1 MSDTAFQSHTSRD
14 DAAQR
19 TIVQA
24 EAVRRELW
32 LDLEDS
38 VISPVV
44 DGWHNIE
51 LINIELVRNVIA
63 SFAPTTVNIFSFAIW
78 NERELLKFNT
88 FVREHLARAL
98 GVSFNLILT
107 VDRDIIPTCCQQ
119 MGMSPSTVD
128 FQEMSNF
135 WSKQGAFRLCMRH
148 HAINH
153 RRHHPNLPLHVLL
166 LDDAVYNERTVW
178 PDLQTTVEQRNID
191 QL

>member
-1 MSDTAFQSHTSRD
+1 M
-14 DAAQR
+14 
-19 TIVQA
+19 
-24 EAVRRELW
+24 RRELF
-32 LDLEDS
+32 LDLEDT

-44 DGWHNIE
+44 DGWHNVE
-51 LINIELVRNVIA
+51 LINVKLVRDVIA

-78 NERELLKFNT
+78 NERELCKFNT
-88 FVREHLARAL
+88 SVRAPLEQALA
-98 GVSFNLILT
+98 VPFNLVLT
-107 VDRDIIPTCCQQ
+107 VDHDIIPVCCQQ
-119 MGMSPSTVD
+119 MGMSPSAVD

-135 WSKQGAFRLCMRH
+135 WGKQGAFRLCMRH
-148 HAINH
+148 HAVNH